1 MLKAYLAIKFHPSGA
16 NRARIERVCAALEA
30 AGIESVCV
38 IRDLEQWGAVH
49 FEPGELMRR
58 SFELLDGCDLLVVE
72 LTEKGVGIGIEAGY
86 AHAKGIP
93 VVTIAEVGADISETL
108 RGISREVLNYQTS
121 AELAELCARL
131 RR

>member
-1 MLKAYLAIKFHPSGA
+1 MKAYLAIKFHPDGA
-16 NRARIERVCAALEA
+16 NRARVERICAALEA

-38 IRDLEQWGAVH
+38 IRDLEHWGQVH

-58 SFELLDGCDLLVVE
+58 SFELLDGCDLLIVE
-72 LTEKGVGIGIEAGY
+72 LTEKGVGVGIEAGY

-93 VVTIAEVGADISETL
+93 VVTIAEAGADVSETL

-121 AELAELCARL
+121 AELVEFCTHL